1 MAHDAIWDR
10 AYYKQ
15 SSNPRFISVDEA
27 LRLRDQETLKTGDLF
42 CCNND
47 CNVRLGPRRAFKRRT
62 GSRVT
67 TVRACFRR
75 LPGARRSRVERK
87 ECQQHADSRK
97 KGETWK
103 HSRVLDVIEEFLL
116 NQQSEPRV
124 VEVKRLGGFSSITE
138 ARDEADLLILHNS
151 DENLPSSEIRLICRF
166 QNLRRANNVIRRFD
180 PDIIFIDMH
189 RWRDGDVDFIEYIH
203 QSVQKEYKRL
213 SQLDETDNHRTTI
226 HSITYTYPNLGFHE
240 GGGLGFGRGGT
251 IQFDSNNEDNEQ
263 YDYIHGKLS
272 NLLKAIE
279 SHNYWAISTPG
290 CTKYHLR
297 NLRIGEFGHRF
308 YNYIPG
314 IVGDDHVQSFPASI
328 SLMMQDNYAN
338 HQTNHM
344 FFNSIVTGN
353 DESAEAIKKLGLSR
367 SLFELDGQEGYQGI
381 SIGQIQSEFLV
392 SNNDLSPFRQSN
404 ITFEEWTA
412 YVTKLKDVAKQ
423 FGTNYRNNHMICT
436 LNQATNRYE
445 LRDFESK
452 PIIDFDPDSNEID
465 GYLVQVLYHLA
476 IPDLNFWHELNLDEQ
491 QRVFKQVKIFY
502 RKLCVFQGRLMTMPL
517 LDIELDKLPKR
528 LIDEEKIYEFIS
540 KNEEEFEDGQP
551 MQPYDY
557 FFLKWVIHAD
567 QFFQQINAPIVKDIL
582 HAWKFSTEELVE
594 EVTLEL
600 PLFIQDMFDGQGDI
614 SDEIIN
620 IILSARGSEEE

>member
-15 SSNPRFISVDEA
+15 SPNPRFISVDEA
-27 LRLRDQETLKTGDLF
+27 LRLRDEETLKSGDLF

-47 CNVRLGPRRAFKRRT
+47 CGVRLGPRRTFKRRT
-62 GSRVT
+62 GGRVT

-75 LPGARRSRVERK
+75 LPGARRSRVARE
-87 ECQQHADSRK
+87 ECKHHADSRK

-103 HSRVLDVIEEFLL
+103 HSRVLDVIEDFLL
-116 NQQSEPRV
+116 NQQSELAV
-124 VEVKRLGGFSSITE
+124 MEVKRLGGFNSVTE
-138 ARDEADLLILHNS
+138 ARDEADLLIIHNS

-166 QNLRRANNVIRRFD
+166 QNLRRANKVIRKFD
-180 PDIIFIDMH
+180 PEIIFIDMH

-203 QSVQKEYKRL
+203 QRVRDEYKRL
-213 SQLDETDNHRTTI
+213 SQLDETDNHVTTI
-226 HSITYTYPNLGFHE
+226 HSVTYTYPNLGFHE
-240 GGGLGFGRGGT
+240 GVGLGFGRGGT

-263 YDYIHGKLS
+263 YDFIYGKLT

-297 NLRIGEFGHRF
+297 NLRIGDFGHGF
-308 YNYIPG
+308 HNYAPG
-314 IVGDDHVQSFPASI
+314 VVVDEHVQSFPPSI

-338 HQTNHM
+338 HQGNHM
-344 FFNSIVTGN
+344 FWHFILSGN
-353 DESAEAIKKLGLSR
+353 DVGAEAVKRLALSR

-381 SIGQIQSEFLV
+381 PIGQIQSEFLV
-392 SNNDLSPFRQSN
+392 SNNDLSPFKQSGV
-404 ITFEEWTA
+404 TFEEWTA

-423 FGTNYRNNHMICT
+423 FGGNYRNNHMICT
-436 LNQATNRYE
+436 LNLAEGQYE
-445 LRDFESK
+445 LRDFEPK
-452 PIIDFDPDSNEID
+452 PIVEFDPNSNEID
-465 GYLVQVLYHLA
+465 GYMIQVLYHLA
-476 IPDLNFWHELNLDEQ
+476 IPDLNFWHELTLDEQ
-491 QRVFKQVKIFY
+491 LIVFNQVKRFY
-502 RKLCVFQGRLMTMPL
+502 RKLCVFQGRLMTIPL
-517 LDIELDKLPKR
+517 LDIELDEKPKH
-528 LIDEEKIYEFIS
+528 LVDDEKIYEFIS
-540 KNEEEFEDGQP
+540 KTEEDFEDGQP
-551 MQPYDY
+551 VHPYDY

-567 QFFQQINAPIVKDIL
+567 RFFPQINAPIVKDIL

-600 PLFIQDMFDGQGDI
+600 PLFIQDMFDEQSDI
-614 SDEIIN
+614 SDEIID